1 MLTQLRS
8 GQGVK
13 SGFSWQRVAPLVV
26 LIVGL
31 AAFFSLDLGR
41 YLSFSTLGEHRVVL
55 LSWVTAHGVIA
66 PVIYMLAYIIVVA
79 FSLPGGAV
87 MTISGG
93 FLFGAVMGGMYAVTG
108 ATLGATALFLIAK
121 TSLGDYLLAK
131 AGAAIKKMQA
141 GFEENALSYMFV
153 LRLIPLFPFFLVN
166 LAPAF
171 LGVPLRV
178 YFIATFFGILPGT
191 FVFALVGAGLGSV
204 FDRGETFTLSG
215 VMTPQM
221 IAALTGLALLALV
234 PVVYKKFKQ
243 RKKTDNSIGVE
254 GEDT

>member
-1 MLTQLRS
+1 LL
-8 GQGVK
+8 
-13 SGFSWQRVAPLVV
+13 PLLV
-26 LIVGL
+26 LGGGL
-31 AAFFSLDLGR
+31 FAFFAMDLNQ
-41 YLSFSTLGEHRVVL
+41 YLSFAALAEHRHSL
-55 LSWVTAHGVIA
+55 LDWVGAHAWLA
-66 PVIYMLAYIIVVA
+66 PLAYIGLYIVVVA

-93 FLFGAVMGGMYAVTG
+93 FLFGAVAGGAYAVIG
-108 ATLGATALFLIAK
+108 ATLGATALFLVAK
-121 TSLGDYLLAK
+121 SSLGDFLLAK
-131 AGAAIKKMQA
+131 AGSVVKKMQA

-178 YFIATFFGILPGT
+178 YLIATFFGIMPGS

-204 FDRGETFTLSG
+204 FDAGNTFSIQG

-221 IAALTGLALLALV
+221 IAALTGLAALALV
-234 PVVYKKFKQ
+234 PVIYKKIQGK
-243 RKKTDNSIGVE
+243 RLNASG
-254 GEDT
+254 GAS

>member
-1 MLTQLRS
+1 MSSTD
-8 GQGVK
+8 GP
-13 SGFSWQRVAPLVV
+13 SGFSWQRAVPLLVLVA
-26 LIVGL
+26 GL
-31 AAFFSLDLGR
+31 AAFFVLDLGR
-41 YLSFSTLGEHRVVL
+41 YLSFSALGEHRVAL
-55 LSWVTAHGVIA
+55 LEWVGANSLLA
-66 PVIYMLAYIIVVA
+66 PVIYILAYIVVVA

-93 FLFGAVMGGMYAVTG
+93 FLFGAVTGGICAVTG

-131 AGAAIKKMQA
+131 AGPAIRKMQA
-141 GFEENALSYMFV
+141 GFDENALSYMFV

-178 YFIATFFGILPGT
+178 YLIATFFGIMPGS
-191 FVFALVGAGLGSV
+191 FVYALVGAGLGSV
-204 FDRGETFTLSG
+204 FDRGETFTLAG

-221 IAALTGLALLALV
+221 IAALAGLGLLALV
-234 PVVYKKFKQ
+234 PVVYKKLKG
-243 RKKTDNSIGVE
+243 RR
-254 GEDT
+254 